1 MDLFNKKKVERL
13 KYKNKELELKVKHL
27 EEENELLQRIVD
39 NNGYDVPK
47 IHKLIFTNNYSQLVK
62 IHFSS
67 IINFM
72 NAKNI
77 EILSED
83 VNDTGFVISYR
94 LPPDIDNVNFN
105 FNSSISEYPCGS
117 ITYQTNFSY
126 RDVANDETV
135 TLNDEE
141 EEVKEHV

>member
-1 MDLFNKKKVERL
+1 MDLFNTKKVTKLENKIFDLEKTIKNL
-13 KYKNKELELKVKHL
+13 K
-27 EEENELLQRIVD
+27 EENAFL
-39 NNGYDVPK
+39 NGIIENKGYVVPK

-77 EILSED
+77 EIISEN
-83 VNDTGFVISYR
+83 VNDTGFVINYR

-126 RDVANDETV
+126 RDVANDEIV
-135 TLNDEE
+135 TLDDEE
-141 EEVKEHV
+141 GKVK